1 MVKLLQKIVARP
13 AYALIGMVLLAG
25 CTGMHMGIEAEDEKI
40 PDLTPEQIHAKA
52 EIHRITP
59 QTLQRL
65 RTQTQAKASIDQA
78 RLDVMTHSVETPQY
92 EYLVAPS
99 DVLQVTV
106 WNHPELN
113 NPGGQIT
120 NETAGRTVA
129 ADGFF
134 YYPYIGKIKA
144 TGRTVDAIRAEMAN
158 RLSTYLTEPQV
169 DVSVLKYRG
178 RKAYVVGQV
187 EKPGP
192 IPITDEPLFLTTLI
206 TRAGG
211 LQDEADLAGVILNR
225 EGVLRALNLYA
236 LYYKGDMSQN
246 VLLQEGDIVN
256 VPQRTQDKV
265 FVLGEVVKPHST
277 ILPWAGYSLADA
289 LGDASGLNP
298 VTAKASQVYVIRAAD
313 QDRPQIWH
321 LDASSPTALVL
332 ADSFELQPRDVVYVD
347 AAGVTRWSRVI
358 SQILPTASG
367 LVSGKNLFGL

>member
-1 MVKLLQKIVARP
+1 MLNFLQKTVRRP
-13 AYALIGMVLLAG
+13 ALALLGAAMLAG
-25 CTGMHMGIEAEDEKI
+25 CTGMHMGVEAEDEKI
-40 PDLTPEQIHAKA
+40 PELTAEQIHAKV

-59 QTLQRL
+59 QTVQRL
-65 RTQTQAKASIDQA
+65 RTEAQSQSSIEQA
-78 RLDVMTHSVETPQY
+78 RLGVTTAVTDTPQY

-129 ADGFF
+129 ADGYF
-134 YYPYIGKIKA
+134 YYPYIGKVKA
-144 TGRTVDAIRAEMAN
+144 AGRTVGDIRDEMAR

-187 EKPGP
+187 ETPGP
-192 IPITDEPLFLTTLI
+192 VPITDEPLFLTTLV

-211 LQDEADLAGVILNR
+211 LRPEADLARVILNR
-225 EGVLRALNLYA
+225 NGVLHSLNLHA

-246 VLLQEGDIVN
+246 PLLQEGDIVN

-265 FVLGEVVKPHST
+265 FVLGEVIKPHST
-277 ILPWAGYSLADA
+277 ILPWERYSLADA
-289 LGDASGLNP
+289 LGDAGGLDP
-298 VTAKASQVYVIRAAD
+298 VTSKASQVYVIRAAD
-313 QDRPQIWH
+313 EARPQIWH

-332 ADSFELQPRDVVYVD
+332 ADGFELQPRDVVYVD

-358 SQILPTASG
+358 GQILPTATG
-367 LVSGKNLFGL
+367 LATGRRIFD

>member
-1 MVKLLQKIVARP
+1 MLNFLQKTVRRP
-13 AYALIGMVLLAG
+13 ALALLGAAMLAG
-25 CTGMHMGIEAEDEKI
+25 CTGMHMGVEAEDEKI
-40 PDLTPEQIHAKA
+40 PELTPEQIHAKV

-59 QTLQRL
+59 QTVQRL
-65 RTQTQAKASIDQA
+65 RTEAQSQSSIEQA
-78 RLDVMTHSVETPQY
+78 RLGVTTAVTDTPQY

-129 ADGFF
+129 ADGYF
-134 YYPYIGKIKA
+134 YYPYIGKVKA
-144 TGRTVDAIRAEMAN
+144 AGRTVGDIRDEMAR

-187 EKPGP
+187 ETPGP
-192 IPITDEPLFLTTLI
+192 VPITDEPLFLTTLV

-211 LQDEADLAGVILNR
+211 LRPEADLSRVILNR
-225 EGVLRALNLYA
+225 DGVLHSLNLHA
-236 LYYKGDMSQN
+236 LYYKGDMTQN
-246 VLLQEGDIVN
+246 PLLQEGDIVN

-265 FVLGEVVKPHST
+265 FVLGEVIKPQST
-277 ILPWAGYSLADA
+277 ILPWERYSLADA
-289 LGDASGLNP
+289 LGDAGGLDP
-298 VTAKASQVYVIRAAD
+298 VTSKASQVYVIRAAD
-313 QDRPQIWH
+313 EARPQIWH

-358 SQILPTASG
+358 GQILPTATG
-367 LVSGKNLFGL
+367 LATGRRIFD

>member
-1 MVKLLQKIVARP
+1 MLNFLQKTVRRP
-13 AYALIGMVLLAG
+13 ALALLGAAMLAG
-25 CTGMHMGIEAEDEKI
+25 CTGMHMGVEAEDEKI
-40 PDLTPEQIHAKA
+40 PELTPEQIHAKV

-59 QTLQRL
+59 QTVQRL
-65 RTQTQAKASIDQA
+65 RTEAQSQSSIEQA
-78 RLDVMTHSVETPQY
+78 RLGVTTAVTDTPQY

-129 ADGFF
+129 ADGYF
-134 YYPYIGKIKA
+134 YYPYIGKVKA
-144 TGRTVDAIRAEMAN
+144 AGRTVGDIRDEMAR

-187 EKPGP
+187 ETPGP
-192 IPITDEPLFLTTLI
+192 VPITDEPLFLTTLV

-211 LQDEADLAGVILNR
+211 LRPEADLSRVILNR
-225 EGVLRALNLYA
+225 DGVLHSLNLHA
-236 LYYKGDMSQN
+236 LYYKGDMTQN
-246 VLLQEGDIVN
+246 PLLQEGDIVN

-265 FVLGEVVKPHST
+265 FVLGEVIKPQST
-277 ILPWAGYSLADA
+277 ILPWERYSLADA
-289 LGDASGLNP
+289 LGDAGGLDP
-298 VTAKASQVYVIRAAD
+298 VTSKASQVYVIRAAD
-313 QDRPQIWH
+313 EARPQIWH

-332 ADSFELQPRDVVYVD
+332 ADGFELQPRDVVYVD
-347 AAGVTRWSRVI
+347 AAGVTLWSRVI
-358 SQILPTASG
+358 GQILPTATG
-367 LVSGKNLFGL
+367 LATGRRIFD

>member
-1 MVKLLQKIVARP
+1 MLNFLQKTVRRP
-13 AYALIGMVLLAG
+13 ALALLGAAMLAG
-25 CTGMHMGIEAEDEKI
+25 CTGMHMGVEAEDEKI
-40 PDLTPEQIHAKA
+40 PELTPEQIHAKV

-59 QTLQRL
+59 QTVQRL
-65 RTQTQAKASIDQA
+65 RTEAQSQSSIEQA
-78 RLDVMTHSVETPQY
+78 RLGVTTAVTDTPQY

-129 ADGFF
+129 ADGYF
-134 YYPYIGKIKA
+134 YYPYIGKVKA
-144 TGRTVDAIRAEMAN
+144 AGRTVGDIRDEMAR

-187 EKPGP
+187 ETPGP
-192 IPITDEPLFLTTLI
+192 VPITDEPLFLTTLV

-211 LQDEADLAGVILNR
+211 LRPEADLARVILNR
-225 EGVLRALNLYA
+225 DGVLHSLNLHA

-246 VLLQEGDIVN
+246 LLLQEGDIVN

-265 FVLGEVVKPHST
+265 FVLGEVIKPQST
-277 ILPWAGYSLADA
+277 ILPWERYSLADA
-289 LGDASGLNP
+289 LGDAGGLDP
-298 VTAKASQVYVIRAAD
+298 VTSKASQVYVIRAAD
-313 QDRPQIWH
+313 EARPQIWH

-358 SQILPTASG
+358 GQILPTATG
-367 LVSGKNLFGL
+367 LATGRRIFD